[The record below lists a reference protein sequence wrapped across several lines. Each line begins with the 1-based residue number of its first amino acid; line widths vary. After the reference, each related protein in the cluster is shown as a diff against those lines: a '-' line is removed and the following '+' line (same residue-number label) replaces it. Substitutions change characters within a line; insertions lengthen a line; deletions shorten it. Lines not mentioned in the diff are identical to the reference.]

1 MNDRAMRVL
10 EFYKIRGLLAEQ
22 CVSPLG
28 RGLAQELTPSDD
40 FEEVRLMHEETEEAV
55 VALTILPYHP
65 LVPFDDTRP
74 QLRLA
79 AAGASLSPRALLDVC
94 AGMKA
99 ARSARAA
106 LVSDRESTRRIAAIA
121 SRLAT
126 FRNIE
131 EEIDS
136 AIISEDEISDKA
148 SPALATIRRQI
159 RQCHERMRDKLNSMI
174 HNTAMQKHLQDTII
188 TQRNDRYVLPIK
200 AEARSMVPGLVHDQS
215 SSGATLF
222 IEPLAVVEI
231 GNDLKTRIAEERRE
245 IERILAA
252 LSALVADEAPLLRN
266 NLEILSRLDLL
277 LAKGKLSRLMRGVM
291 PKLNHN
297 GRIRIIRGRHPLLDP
312 ATVVPI
318 DLWLGDMF
326 TTLVIT
332 GPNTG
337 GKTVTLKTAGLF
349 TLMAQAGLQPPA
361 DLGTE
366 LAVFDDVFADI
377 GDEQSIEQS
386 LSTFSSHMT
395 NIVRILSDIGDN
407 SLALFDELGAGTDP
421 TEGAALAQ
429 VILRGLLERKIRT
442 LATTHYSELK
452 AFALTTEG
460 VENAS
465 AEFDVD
471 SLRPTYKLIIGVPG
485 KSNAFEISRRLG
497 LSDIWIDAAKKLL
510 SSDQIRFEDVI
521 ANAEYHR
528 KIAERERELA
538 EEARADMQRLRT
550 EAEELRKRV
559 ERQKAE
565 ASGEAKREA
574 RKILERAREEA
585 DAILAEMRKLRTN
598 LRAADAGDQND
609 TNAQAE
615 RMRQKLRDGAESYA
629 EASQDEGGVLKEQ
642 TKEGKEIREGDSVL
656 ITHLN
661 TKAVVIEPPGSSGE
675 AKVQAGSMRLSVH
688 VSKLRKVSAETPQT
702 LKGQKGSA
710 KAQVDIMTRAVRRD
724 LDLRGLAL
732 DEALPEVDR
741 FLDDAQLSSLSEV
754 SVIHGKGTGTLRS
767 GIQRHL
773 KNHPQVKEFRLGKFG
788 EGEDGVT
795 IIKLK

>member
-1 MNDRAMRVL
+1 MNDRTLRVL
-10 EFYKIRGLLAEQ
+10 EFFKIRNLLAEQ

-28 RGLAQELTPSDD
+28 RAMAQDLLPSNDY
-40 FEEVRLMHEETEEAV
+40 EEITRMHEETEEAV
-55 VALTILPYHP
+55 VVLTILPHHP
-65 LVPFDDTRP
+65 LVPFEDVRSY
-74 QLRLA
+74 LRLA
-79 AAGASLSPRALLDVC
+79 AIGSSLSPRALLEVS
-94 AGMKA
+94 ASMRAARA
-99 ARSARAA
+99 ARSA
-106 LVSDRESTRRIAAIA
+106 LVTDRENTQRVAAIA

-131 EEIDS
+131 EEIES
-136 AIISEDEISDKA
+136 AIIGEDEISDRA
-148 SPALATIRRQI
+148 SPALASIRRQI
-159 RQCHERMRDKLNSMI
+159 RQCHERMRDKLNSML
-174 HNTAMQKHLQDTII
+174 HSSSMQKNLQDTII

-200 AEARSMVPGLVHDQS
+200 AEARSMVPGLIHDQS

-231 GNDLKTRIAEERRE
+231 GNDLKARIAEERRE

-252 LSALVADEAPLLRN
+252 LSALVADEAPLLRS
-266 NLEILSRLDLL
+266 NLEILSQLDLL
-277 LAKGKLSRLMRGVM
+277 FAKGKLSRLMRGIV
-291 PKLNHN
+291 PKLNKN
-297 GRIRIIRGRHPLLDP
+297 GRIRIIKGRHPLLDP
-312 ATVVPI
+312 AQVVPI

-337 GKTVTLKTAGLF
+337 GKTVTLKTVGLF

-366 LAVFDDVFADI
+366 LAVFENVFADI

-395 NIVRILSDIGDN
+395 NIVQILNDIDEN

-471 SLRPTYKLIIGVPG
+471 SLRPTYRLIVGVPG
-485 KSNAFEISRRLG
+485 KSNAFEISKRLG
-497 LSDIWIDAAKKLL
+497 LSDEWIGAAKKLL
-510 SSDQIRFEDVI
+510 SSDQIKFEDVI

-528 KIAERERELA
+528 KVAERERELA
-538 EEARADMQRLRT
+538 EEARVDMQRLRT

-559 ERQKAE
+559 DRQKAE

-585 DAILAEMRKLRTN
+585 DTILSEMRKLRSN
-598 LRAADAGDQND
+598 LRASDSADS
-609 TNAQAE
+609 NAQAE
-615 RMRQKLRDGAESYA
+615 RMRQRLRDGIGSYA
-629 EASQDEGGVLKEQ
+629 EPSDADDADAKFELDELYQ
-642 TKEGKEIREGDSVL
+642 GDSVM

-661 TKAVVIEPPGSSGE
+661 TKGTVLELPNIKGE
-675 AKVQAGSMRLSVH
+675 VRVQAGSMRMSVH
-688 VSKLRKVSAETPQT
+688 MSKLRKLGGDSIE
-702 LKGQKGSA
+702 KQKSGA
-710 KAQVDIMTRAVRRD
+710 TAQVDIMTRVVRRE
-724 LDLRGLAL
+724 LDLRGLAM

-741 FLDDAQLSSLSEV
+741 FLDDAQISSLSEV
-754 SVIHGKGTGTLRS
+754 SIIHGKGTGILRS
-767 GIQRHL
+767 GIQQHL
-773 KNHPQVKEFRLGKFG
+773 KKHPQVKEYRLGKFG
-788 EGEDGVT
+788 EGEEGVT
-795 IIKLK
+795 IVKLK